1 MITIELVLLVLLFIM
16 MNRVIG
22 FNRILIPSSLLHI
35 KESDRRCFRNSVNL
49 LRSRRGGNRAIE
61 TRKYNNNNNNINNNN
76 LLYASTPLKCMIFI
90 DGTWLYYSL
99 IAGRTECPVKEK
111 FGNNWFNNHY
121 VDWDQLPK
129 LIATSLTK
137 SLNRPIDISRSMF
150 FTSVRDD
157 TLSET
162 KRSIM
167 ISEIKQ
173 CQSIDAIV
181 LQTLGLQEK
190 CVDLS
195 LAVEMLYYAMI
206 PDSYD
211 IGVLITGDKDFLPV
225 MKKTRQAGKRVALCT
240 MKNSCNNE
248 MLNPDHLA
256 SDQVIWLE
264 KFLTNE
270 FIVPKDGGNKSFSK
284 YEELSSLIE
293 DTVRNSADGIVTSRN
308 LGRILS
314 SSFMDDGSTRA
325 LQLLKKHYR
334 SLKKFLESNT
344 DKFYTYFDESGDT
357 DTKNFLVTLRPE
369 NDDNLYE
376 FNNVLKKYMEIALKE
391 EQDYTDKEEN
401 NSDDDDDDDMTD
413 DDMTDDDSYD
423 KTSQVNSGTTDYT
436 EESLQGLLK
445 LDLVAICQ
453 QNELPIRGTKAELIQ
468 LILSSS
474 ASSSTTT
481 SSTISSMSSATTSSS
496 PSTTTSSS
504 SSSSYN
510 DIIKRKKISDS
521 EKFLLLT
528 LIDILLKSPSSS
540 LPSRQLGRC
549 LVKLEDP
556 NDSSKTVND
565 LLKAKY
571 GSLLNCIKG

>member
-22 FNRILIPSSLLHI
+22 FNRILIRSSLLHI

-61 TRKYNNNNNNINNNN
+61 TRRYNNNNSNNNNINNNNN

-270 FIVPKDGGNKSFSK
+270 FIVPKDRGNKSFSK

-314 SSFMDDGSTRA
+314 NSFMDDGSTRV

-357 DTKNFLVTLRPE
+357 NTKNFLVTLRPE

-401 NSDDDDDDDMTD
+401 NSDDDDDDDTTD
-413 DDMTDDDSYD
+413 DDMTDDDNYD
-423 KTSQVNSGTTDYT
+423 KTSQVGTTDYT

-468 LILSSS
+468 RILSSS
-474 ASSSTTT
+474 ASLSSTTT
-481 SSTISSMSSATTSSS
+481 STTSS
-496 PSTTTSSS
+496 SSS

-510 DIIKRKKISDS
+510 DIINRKKISDS

-556 NDSSKTVND
+556 NDSSKNVND